1 MNNCSQVLLTIIT
14 LLIIFVLFLIYQN
27 CQENFMIKNL

>member
-1 MNNCSQVLLTIIT
+1 MDNCSQVLLTIIT
-14 LLIIFVLFLIYQN
+14 LLIIFVLVLIYQN